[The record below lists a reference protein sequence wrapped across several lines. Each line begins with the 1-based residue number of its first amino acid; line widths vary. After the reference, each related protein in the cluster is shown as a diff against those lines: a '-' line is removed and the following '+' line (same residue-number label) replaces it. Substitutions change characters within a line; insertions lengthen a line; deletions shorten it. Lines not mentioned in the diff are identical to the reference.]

1 MFIQTES
8 TPNPATLKFLPGRVV
23 LDGSPRVFLTAE
35 EAAVSPL
42 AAALYEI
49 PGVAGVFFG
58 ADFITVTTRT
68 GDWAHLKPAVLGV
81 IMGVFTVVVGL
92 FLPLITLLSRLSG

>member
-23 LDGSPRVFLTAE
+23 LEGNPREFLTAE
-35 EAAVSPL
+35 EAVASPL

-49 PGVAGVFFG
+49 PGVAETCNHEHIARHYYESHRGINPHGIV
-58 ADFITVTTRT
+58 AKT
-68 GDWAHLKPAVLGV
+68 PAA
-81 IMGVFTVVVGL
+81 FQ
-92 FLPLITLLSRLSG
+92 P